1 MLAVGSG
8 GRRRRSGSVA
18 PMTEWAGA
26 EVGRAYDRAYFDHW
40 YRGEGFG
47 SKAVLRRKVGFAVAA
62 AEYLLARPIR
72 SVLDVGCGEGP
83 WQPVLAELRPRARYV
98 GVDPSAYA
106 VERFGSRRH
115 LRLGAFAELDR
126 VVPLDE
132 GAFDLIVCVDVLGY
146 VDDADVPIGL
156 AAIAARLHGVA
167 LLEVFTEADDFEGDV
182 EHYRRRPP
190 EQYTGWFAEAGLE
203 RLGPSLF
210 CGPSLRAV
218 LATFEAPLGS

>member
-1 MLAVGSG
+1 
-8 GRRRRSGSVA
+8 
-18 PMTEWAGA
+18 MTEGTGAG
-26 EVGRAYDRAYFDHW
+26 VGGVYDRAYFDHW

-106 VERFGSRRH
+106 VERYGPRRH

-126 VVPLDE
+126 VVPLEE
-132 GAFDLIVCVDVLGY
+132 GTFDLIVCVDVLGY
-146 VDDADVPIGL
+146 VEDADVPAGL
-156 AAIAARLHGVA
+156 GAIAARLRGVT
-167 LLEVFTEADDFEGDV
+167 LLEVFTDADDFEGDV

-190 EQYTGWFAEAGLE
+190 GRYAHWFAEAGLE

-210 CGPSLRAV
+210 CGRSLRPV